1 MNIYVPQPIHSHM
14 SFVPHQNKKA
24 PLSGVTVV
32 VTNSPPFFYAARL
45 FSHSKAGFKVL
56 HLMKATL
63 KRDQGQRCVCV
74 CVKRDAWKRKTE
86 KRRTKGCTVLFAQQ
100 KMCWKQGNGAES
112 EGFSVWMGEVLLWPR
127 GAVCET
133 DGLCVC
139 YTSSNCALEQLY
151 I

>member
-74 CVKRDAWKRKTE
+74 CEERCVEKKNRKA
-86 KRRTKGCTVLFAQQ
+86 KNQGMHGFVCTAKNVLKAG
-100 KMCWKQGNGAES
+100 KWGR
-112 EGFSVWMGEVLLWPR
+112 V
-127 GAVCET
+127 
-133 DGLCVC
+133 
-139 YTSSNCALEQLY
+139 
-151 I
+151 